1 MTRPAFP
8 WIGLFDLFRIGVG
21 PSSSHTVG
29 PMVAAAGL
37 DPAAPPDRIV
47 VELFGSLAL
56 TGKGHATD
64 GAVILGLTGAQP
76 DGIDPDDAALLVEQ
90 VRAQRR
96 LALPAPGAAA
106 AHQRHALHGAGGRAR
121 RYGADLLFRGRR
133 LRRRRPG

>member
-29 PMVAAAGL
+29 PMVAAAAFVAGL

-96 LALPAPGAAA
+96 LALP
-106 AHQRHALHGAGGRAR
+106 HQRHALHGAGGRAR